1 MSLLLGIPLYC
12 VGALVVQWV
21 LRHVVRLL
29 GALGFYAAV
38 LPGRGVDWLARRLG
52 GGRATGAAE
61 RISEGVYL
69 FTWKGP
75 ITLLSYLIVVG
86 VQVGVIVSYTEFFVA
101 QWPSAGWVFAL
112 LALVWLWLSVS
123 FWGLIV
129 YFIVWVIFGLWL
141 GVLRAFWELISE
153 AG

>member
-12 VGALVVQWV
+12 LGALVVQWV
-21 LRHVVRLL
+21 LRHVVRFL
-29 GALGFYAAV
+29 GALGFYSAV
-38 LPGRGVDWLARRLG
+38 LPGRGADWLARRLG

-101 QWPSAGWVFAL
+101 QWPDAGWVFAL
-112 LALVWLWLSVS
+112 LALVWLWLSIGFS
-123 FWGLIV
+123 GLIV

-141 GVLRAFWELISE
+141 GVLRAFWELFSE
-153 AG
+153 AS

>member
-1 MSLLLGIPLYC
+1 MSLLIGIPLYC
-12 VGALVVQWV
+12 LGALVVQWV
-21 LRHVVRLL
+21 LGHVVRLL

-101 QWPSAGWVFAL
+101 QWPGAGWVFAL
-112 LALVWLWLSVS
+112 LALVWLWLSIG

-141 GVLRAFWELISE
+141 GVLRAFWELFSE